1 MRFSLSAY
9 LGFMERDIERYFVK
23 RIEALGGRAYKFVST
38 NNRGVYDR
46 VVVLPDGRIWFVELK
61 APTGRLSKLQE
72 KFRDDVTALGAKNA
86 VLYSKDAVDN
96 FIFMLGVSE

>member
-9 LGFMERDIERYFVK
+9 LDAMERDIERYFVK

-46 VVVLPDGRIWFVELK
+46 VVVLPDGRIWFVEIK
-61 APTGRLSKLQE
+61 QASGRLSKLQE

-86 VLYSKDAVDN
+86 VLYSKDGVDT
-96 FIFMLGVSE
+96 FIKGLDL

>member
-23 RIEALGGRAYKFVST
+23 RIEALGGRAYKFVSPSHA
-38 NNRGVYDR
+38 GVFDR
-46 VVVLPDGRIWFVELK
+46 VVVLPGGDVWVVEIKQASGRM
-61 APTGRLSKLQE
+61 SKLQE

-96 FIFMLGVSE
+96 FIFMLGVSK